1 MFLECE
7 NVKTKKKKK
16 IRIFIVVKKNKD
28 KATVQTLF
36 KTFYEETFLS
46 NYFNF

>member
-7 NVKTKKKKK
+7 NVKTKKKK
-16 IRIFIVVKKNKD
+16 IIIFIVVKKNKD